1 MAAETGLIGF
11 ADLARVQDV
20 EFVNKFDGNIN
31 KLMEVLGI
39 VQPIT
44 MAPGTQLKIYKTS
57 GTLQNAAAGAGTW
70 EASTAYAA
78 GDRVVVGFDV
88 YEVTTAGTSGSSAP
102 TWAKT
107 GSVSDGSTLKW
118 GYVSS
123 KFDTNVAEG
132 DTIPLSEYT
141 NEVAATP
148 TITYGKFRKATS
160 MEAIQSRGY
169 DQAVT
174 STDNKMVRD
183 IQKGIRTSI
192 YTFLG
197 TGTGTATGTTFQKAL
212 ANAWAA
218 LDVKFEDDDATPV
231 YFVNPLDIAD
241 YLGTAAVTLQ
251 TAFGFSYIENFLGL
265 GTVIVASDVPA
276 KSIYATAKENINLYN
291 ADLAGLTGFEMYSD
305 ETGLIAVAHDA
316 VLKNATLETV
326 AYTGL
331 GLFPEYLDRIVK
343 STIAAA

>member
-1 MAAETGLIGF
+1 MAAEAGLIGF

-20 EFVNKFDGNIN
+20 EFVNRFNGNIN

-57 GTLQNAAAGAGTW
+57 GTLQTAA
-70 EASTAYAA
+70 
-78 GDRVVVGFDV
+78 
-88 YEVTTAGTSGSSAP
+88 
-102 TWAKT
+102 
-107 GSVSDGSTLKW
+107 
-118 GYVSS
+118 
-123 KFDTNVAEG
+123 VAEG
-132 DTIPLSEYT
+132 DTIPLSEYK
-141 NEVAATP
+141 NELAATP
-148 TITYGKFRKATS
+148 AITYGKYRKATS

-174 STDNKMVRD
+174 ATDNKMVRD

-192 YTFLG
+192 YAFLA